1 VERWGGDDYPS
12 FSTAIRATKN
22 RRRSPNNEET
32 HDNQPKES
40 VGDGGGGV
48 MMRCDHGGTYGGDDF
63 MSFGAA
69 NNATKN

>member
-1 VERWGGDDYPS
+1 MERWGGDDYPS

-40 VGDGGGGV
+40 VGDGGGCYDE
-48 MMRCDHGGTYGGDDF
+48 M
-63 MSFGAA
+63 
-69 NNATKN
+69 